1 MIYNGKEVE
10 FPAIMHVSFFKLI
23 EQLETMAK
31 SKDLGQ
37 SNYAKD
43 LLKEVEKYPEL
54 KEGITDV
61 NKLPKY
67 QKSIDKLSKPL
78 FPSVLSTNE
87 IKILTPPFYFEP
99 IYTSER
105 FANIVDAS
113 GEEFE
118 FRMKDVDEDLF
129 YKYCCYF
136 IMGSYFGYP
145 VGGSTPQF
153 LEIENKAQGFKR
165 VYKLLINADLSEFI
179 PTDKAVMITEKDYH
193 ELIDNFDNMKLWKE
207 KFPPDSWIMRGV
219 NIVNMVDVT
228 ADQSIGNITSNLL
241 VKSDNAFENIQQSI
255 RRMLGN
261 KDLSIGIVSYENDML
276 VPVDH
281 RDVESLLLQKGDWLS
296 CDKDLCPFS
305 CQELFVNKQP
315 FVVTNADYFHE
326 MSGTSMAQKLKD
338 SGFKSYII
346 APLVHEGELLGFM
359 ELGSKKKYELNKG
372 SLAMLDQILPILSM
386 AKKRFQTESQN
397 LVEAVIQQE
406 CTTIH
411 SSVKWRFEEEA
422 MKFIKTQ
429 EEGEEAM
436 FTDIVF
442 DHLYPLYGQL
452 DIKGSSERR
461 NKAVSK
467 DLIKQLNAVSKVIK
481 TANKQKQLP
490 ILEELEYRLNGFIGE
505 LKKNLAAGSEH
516 RILSFLKQDVY
527 PVFEHLKT
535 ENSELRS
542 LVEGYESM
550 LDSELQSVYEERKKY
565 DTSVNLINQ
574 RLASYLD
581 KRQGEAQEMFPHY
594 FERYKTDGVEF
605 NMYIGQSITNQKNFN
620 EIFLRNLRLWQL
632 LVMCEMENEFHS
644 LQKELTAPV
653 EIASLILVYS
663 TPLSVHFRMDE
674 KKFDVEGAYN
684 ARYEIIKKRVDK
696 AHIKGTK
703 ERITQPGHIV
713 IVYSQEQ
720 DANEYRIY
728 LQFLAS
734 KGYLKNKIEDVALED
749 LQGVHG
755 LRALRVAVDY
765 AGSMGVDELIREI
778 EEGTS
783 AK

>member
-10 FPAIMHVSFFKLI
+10 FPAIMNVSFFKLI
-23 EQLETMAK
+23 DRLEEVVK
-31 SKDLGQ
+31 SKDAAEAA
-37 SNYAKD
+37 YAKE
-43 LLKEVEKYPEL
+43 LLKEVEKFPEL
-54 KEGITDV
+54 RDGISDV
-61 NKLPKY
+61 SKLKKY
-67 QKSIDKLSKPL
+67 QKSFDKLSRPL
-78 FPSVLSTNE
+78 FPSVLTSNE

-99 IYTSER
+99 IYTSQR
-105 FANIVDAS
+105 FDNIVEAS
-113 GEEFE
+113 GEPFE
-118 FRMKDVDEDLF
+118 FTMKDVDEDLF

-145 VGGSTPQF
+145 IGGSTPQF
-153 LEIENKAQGFKR
+153 FEIENKVQGFKR
-165 VYKLLINADLSEFI
+165 TYKMLINAELSEFI
-179 PTDKAVMITEKDYH
+179 PTDKAVHITREDFE
-193 ELIDNFDNMKLWKE
+193 ELLDNFDDMKLWKK
-207 KFPPDSWIMRGV
+207 KFPPNSWIMRGI
-219 NIVNMVDVT
+219 NIVNLVDVT
-228 ADQSIGNITSNLL
+228 ADHSIGNITSSLL
-241 VKSDNAFENIQQSI
+241 VKSENSFANIQHSV

-261 KDLSIGIVSYENDML
+261 PNLSIGVVSLENNML
-276 VPVDH
+276 VPIEH
-281 RDVESLLLQKGDWLS
+281 KEVESVLLNEGEWLH
-296 CDKDLCPFS
+296 CDRDMCPYT
-305 CQELFVNKQP
+305 CMELFTKKEP
-315 FVVTNADYFHE
+315 LVVTDSDRFHE
-326 MSGTSMAQKLKD
+326 MAQTGMSKKLKD

-346 APLVHEGELLGFM
+346 APLVHEDELLGFM
-359 ELGSKKKYELNKG
+359 ELGAKNKYELNMG
-372 SLAMLDQILPILSM
+372 SLKMLDQILPILSM
-386 AKKRFQTESQN
+386 AKKRFQTEEQN

-422 MKFIKTQ
+422 MKFIKRQ
-429 EEGEEAM
+429 EDGDEAE
-436 FTDIVF
+436 FKDIVF

-467 DLIKQLNAVSKVIK
+467 DLIKQLNAVTKIVK
-481 TANKQKQLP
+481 AANKEKQLHV
-490 ILEELEYRLNGFIGE
+490 LDELLHRLNGFTGE

-516 RILSFLKQDVY
+516 RILSFLKDDVY
-527 PVFEHLKT
+527 PVFEHFKR
-535 ENSELRS
+535 ESAELRA
-542 LVEGYESM
+542 LIEEYDKL
-550 LDSELQSVYEERKKY
+550 LDSELHTVYEERKKY

-574 RLASYLD
+574 RLASYID
-581 KRQGEAQEMFPHY
+581 KRQVEAQEMFPHY

-605 NMYIGQSITNQKNFN
+605 NMYIGQSITNGKSFN
-620 EIFLRNLRLWQL
+620 EMFLRNLRMWQL

-644 LQKELTAPV
+644 LRKELTAPV

-703 ERITQPGHIV
+703 ERITQPGHLV

-720 DANEYRIY
+720 DANEYRVY
-728 LQFLAS
+728 LNFLAS
-734 KGYLKNKIEDVALED
+734 KGYLKHKIEDLALED

-765 AGSMGVDELIREI
+765 AGSTGVDELIREI

>member
-10 FPAIMHVSFFKLI
+10 FPAIMQVSFFKLI
-23 EQLETMAK
+23 DQLEVAAK
-31 SKDLGQ
+31 GKDAGQ
-37 SNYAKD
+37 AAYAKD
-43 LLKEVEKYPEL
+43 LLQEVEKYPEL
-54 KEGITDV
+54 KEGISDV
-61 NKLPKY
+61 TKLKNY
-67 QKSIDKLSKPL
+67 QKSFDKLSHAL
-78 FPSVLSTNE
+78 FPPVLTTNE

-99 IYTSER
+99 IYTSQR
-105 FANIVDAS
+105 FDNIVEAS
-113 GEEFE
+113 GEPFE
-118 FRMKDVDEDLF
+118 FTMKDVDEDLF

-153 LEIENKAQGFKR
+153 FEIENKAQGFKR
-165 VYKLLINADLSEFI
+165 TYKMLINAELSEFI
-179 PTDKAVMITEKDYH
+179 PTDKSIQITEKDYQ
-193 ELIDNFDNMKLWKE
+193 ELVDNFDDLELWKR
-207 KFPPDSWIMRGV
+207 KFPPNSWIMRGV
-219 NIVNMVDVT
+219 NIINLVDVT
-228 ADQSIGNITSNLL
+228 PDQSIGNITSNLL
-241 VKSDNAFENIQQSI
+241 VKSDNAFANIKQSVG
-255 RRMLGN
+255 RMLN
-261 KDLSIGIVSYENDML
+261 NADLTIGVISLENNQL
-276 VPVDH
+276 IPVDH
-281 RDVESLLLQKGDWLS
+281 KDVESVLLSDGEALH
-296 CDKDLCPFS
+296 CEKDLCPYT
-305 CQELFVNKQP
+305 CMELFTHKEPV
-315 FVVTNADYFHE
+315 VVTDVDRFHE
-326 MSGTSMAQKLKD
+326 ISNTPMSKMLKET
-338 SGFKSYII
+338 GYKSYII

-359 ELGSKKKYELNKG
+359 ELGSQKKYELNKG
-372 SLAMLDQILPILSM
+372 SLYMLDHVVPIISM
-386 AKKRFQTESQN
+386 AKKRFQTEEQN
-397 LVEAVIQQE
+397 LIEAVIQQE

-422 MKFIKTQ
+422 LKFIKKQ
-429 EEGEEAM
+429 EEGEETE
-436 FTDIVF
+436 FKDIVF
-442 DHLYPLYGQL
+442 DNLYPLYGQM

-467 DLIKQLNAVSKVIK
+467 DLIKQLNAVTKVI
-481 TANKQKQLP
+481 TAANKAKQLP
-490 ILEELEYRLNGFIGE
+490 VLEELLHRLDGFMGE

-516 RILSFLKQDVY
+516 RILSFLKEDVY
-527 PVFEHLKT
+527 PVFEHLQSSS
-535 ENSELRS
+535 SELS
-542 LVEGYESM
+542 KLIENYDKI
-550 LDSELQSVYEERKKY
+550 LDPELHSVYEERKKY

-581 KRQGEAQEMFPHY
+581 KMQVEAQEMFPHY

-605 NMYIGQSITNQKNFN
+605 NMYIGQSITNNKVFN
-620 EIFLRNLRLWQL
+620 EMYLRNLRIWQL

-644 LQKELTAPV
+644 LRKELTAPV

-728 LQFLAS
+728 LEFLAS

-765 AGSMGVDELIREI
+765 AGAVGVDELIREI
-778 EEGTS
+778 EKGTS
-783 AK
+783 A

>member
-23 EQLETMAK
+23 EQLEEMAK
-31 SKDLGQ
+31 SKDAGQ
-37 SNYAKD
+37 ASYAKD

-54 KEGITDV
+54 KDGISDV
-61 NKLPKY
+61 TKLKKY
-67 QKSIDKLSKPL
+67 QKSFDKLSKPL
-78 FPSVLSTNE
+78 FPSILSTNE

-105 FANIVDAS
+105 FDNIVSAS
-113 GEEFE
+113 GEPFE

-136 IMGSYFGYP
+136 ILGKYFGYQI
-145 VGGSTPQF
+145 GGSTPQF
-153 LEIENKAQGFKR
+153 LEIENKAQGFNR

-179 PTDKAVMITEKDYH
+179 PTDKAVQITQEDFE
-193 ELIDNFDNMKLWKE
+193 ELINNFDDMDLWKQ
-207 KFPPDSWIMRGV
+207 KFPPNSWIMRGI
-219 NIVNMVDVT
+219 NIVNLVDVT

-241 VKSDNAFENIQQSI
+241 VKSDNTFENIQHSV
-255 RRMLGN
+255 RRMLN
-261 KDLSIGIVSYENDML
+261 NTNLSIGIVSYENEML
-276 VPVDH
+276 LPIDH
-281 RDVESLLLQKGDWLS
+281 RDVNSILLQEGEWLS
-296 CDKDLCPFS
+296 CDKDFCPFS
-305 CQELFVNKQP
+305 CQELFVKKEP
-315 FVVTNADYFHE
+315 FVVTDADHFHE
-326 MSGTSMAQKLKD
+326 VSGTGMAQKLKD
-338 SGFKSYII
+338 SGYKSYII

-359 ELGSKKKYELNKG
+359 ELGSKNKYELNRG
-372 SLAMLDQILPILSM
+372 SLDMLGQIVPILSM

-422 MKFIKTQ
+422 MKFINKQ

-461 NKAVSK
+461 NRAVSK
-467 DLIKQLNAVSKVIK
+467 DLIKQLNGVTKVLK
-481 TANKQKQLP
+481 TANKEKPLP
-490 ILEELEYRLNGFIGE
+490 VLDELLHRLNGFNGE

-516 RILSFLKQDVY
+516 RILSFLKDDVY
-527 PVFEHLKT
+527 PVFDHFKNDDRALK
-535 ENSELRS
+535 E
-542 LVEGYESM
+542 LVEEYESM
-550 LDSELQSVYEERKKY
+550 LDADLRTVYEERKKY

-581 KRQGEAQEMFPHY
+581 KKQIEAQEMFPHY

-605 NMYIGQSITNQKNFN
+605 NMYIGQSITNDKTFS

-644 LQKELTAPV
+644 LRKELTAPV

-720 DANEYRIY
+720 DANEYRTY
-728 LQFLAS
+728 LQFLSS
-734 KGYLKNKIEDVALED
+734 KGYLKPKIEDVALED

-783 AK
+783 AE

>member
-23 EQLETMAK
+23 EQLEEMAK
-31 SKDLGQ
+31 SKDAGQ
-37 SNYAKD
+37 ASYAKD

-54 KEGITDV
+54 KDGISDV
-61 NKLPKY
+61 TKLKKY
-67 QKSIDKLSKPL
+67 QRSFDKLSKPL
-78 FPSVLSTNE
+78 FPSILSTNE

-105 FANIVDAS
+105 FDNIVSAS
-113 GEEFE
+113 GEPFE

-136 IMGSYFGYP
+136 ILGRYFGYQI
-145 VGGSTPQF
+145 GGSTPQF
-153 LEIENKAQGFKR
+153 LEIENKAQGFNR

-179 PTDKAVMITEKDYH
+179 PTDKAVQITQEDFE
-193 ELIDNFDNMKLWKE
+193 ELINNFDDMDLWKQ
-207 KFPPDSWIMRGV
+207 KFPPNSWIMRGI
-219 NIVNMVDVT
+219 NIVNLVDVT

-241 VKSDNAFENIQQSI
+241 VKSDNTFENIQHSV
-255 RRMLGN
+255 RRMLN
-261 KDLSIGIVSYENDML
+261 NTNLSIGIVSYENEML
-276 VPVDH
+276 LPIDH
-281 RDVESLLLQKGDWLS
+281 RDVNSILLQEGEWLS
-296 CDKDLCPFS
+296 CDEDFCPFS
-305 CQELFVNKQP
+305 CQELFVKKEP
-315 FVVTNADYFHE
+315 FVVTDADYFHE
-326 MSGTSMAQKLKD
+326 VSGTGMAQKLKE
-338 SGFKSYII
+338 SGYKSYII

-359 ELGSKKKYELNKG
+359 ELGSKNKYELNRG
-372 SLAMLDQILPILSM
+372 SLAMLDQIVPILSM

-422 MKFIKTQ
+422 MKFIKKQ

-467 DLIKQLNAVSKVIK
+467 DLIKQLNGVTKVLK
-481 TANKQKQLP
+481 TANKQKPLP
-490 ILEELEYRLNGFIGE
+490 VLDELLHRLNGFNGE

-516 RILSFLKQDVY
+516 RILSFLKDDVY
-527 PVFEHLKT
+527 PVFDHFKNDDRVLK
-535 ENSELRS
+535 E
-542 LVEGYESM
+542 LVEEYESM
-550 LDSELQSVYEERKKY
+550 LDADLHTVYEERKKY

-581 KRQGEAQEMFPHY
+581 KKQIEAQEMFPHY

-605 NMYIGQSITNQKNFN
+605 NMYIGQSITNDKMFS

-644 LQKELTAPV
+644 LRKELTAPV

-720 DANEYRIY
+720 DANEYRTY
-728 LQFLAS
+728 LQFLSS
-734 KGYLKNKIEDVALED
+734 KGYLKPKIEDVALED

-783 AK
+783 AE

>member
-10 FPAIMHVSFFKLI
+10 FPAIMQVSFFKLI
-23 EQLETMAK
+23 DQLEETAHG
-31 SKDLGQ
+31 KDAVQ
-37 SNYAKD
+37 SSYAKE

-54 KEGITDV
+54 KDGISDV
-61 NKLPKY
+61 TKLKKY
-67 QKSIDKLSKPL
+67 QKSFDKFSQLL

-99 IYTSER
+99 IYTSQR
-105 FANIVDAS
+105 FDNIVKAS
-113 GEEFE
+113 GQPFE
-118 FRMKDVDEDLF
+118 FTMKDVDEDLF

-145 VGGSTPQF
+145 IGGSTPQF
-153 LEIENKAQGFKR
+153 FEIENKAQGFKR
-165 VYKLLINADLSEFI
+165 VYKMLINAELSEFI
-179 PTDKAVMITEKDYH
+179 PTDKAVQITKQDFE
-193 ELIDNFDNMKLWKE
+193 ELLDNFDDIKLWKK
-207 KFPPDSWIMRGV
+207 KFPPNSWIMRGI
-219 NIVNMVDVT
+219 NLINLVDVT
-228 ADQSIGNITSNLL
+228 ADQSIGNITSSLL
-241 VKSDNAFENIQQSI
+241 VKSDNSFTNIQRSVQ
-255 RRMLGN
+255 RMLN
-261 KDLSIGIVSYENDML
+261 NTSLSIGVVSLENNRL
-276 VPVDH
+276 VPVEH
-281 RDVESLLLQKGDWLS
+281 KDVDSVLLNDGESLH
-296 CDKDLCPFS
+296 CDKDLCPYT
-305 CQELFVNKQP
+305 CMELFTKKEP
-315 FVVTNADYFHE
+315 LVVTNVDHFHE
-326 MSGTSMAQKLKD
+326 RSETGMSQKLKN
-338 SGFKSYII
+338 SGYKSYII
-346 APLVHEGELLGFM
+346 APLVHEDELLGFM
-359 ELGSKKKYELNKG
+359 ELGSKNKYELNMG
-372 SLAMLDQILPILSM
+372 SLKMLDQILPILSM

-422 MKFIKTQ
+422 MKFIKKQ
-429 EEGEEAM
+429 EHGEEAE
-436 FTDIVF
+436 FKDVVF
-442 DHLYPLYGQL
+442 DNLYPLYGQL

-467 DLIKQLNAVSKVIK
+467 DLIKQLNAVTEIIQS
-481 TANKQKQLP
+481 ANKQIQLP
-490 ILEELEYRLNGFIGE
+490 VLEELLHRLNGFTAE

-516 RILSFLKQDVY
+516 RILSFLREDVY
-527 PVFEHLKT
+527 PVFEHLK
-535 ENSELRS
+535 SGSQS
-542 LVEGYESM
+542 LQSLIEGYDQL
-550 LDSELQSVYEERKKY
+550 LDPELHSVYEERKKY

-581 KRQGEAQEMFPHY
+581 KKQIEAQGMFPHY

-605 NMYIGQSITNQKNFN
+605 NMYIGQSITNDKTFN
-620 EIFLRNLRLWQL
+620 EMFLRNLRLWQL

-644 LQKELTAPV
+644 LRKELTAPV

-720 DANEYRIY
+720 DANEYRTY

-734 KGYLKNKIEDVALED
+734 KGYLKHKIEDVALED